1 MHHVIMN
8 GFNGRAG
15 DRIKSK
21 EIADLCVVRVL
32 LDRED
37 REDQETEIQEDL

>member
-15 DRIKSK
+15 DRVKSK
-21 EIADLCVVRVL
+21 EIADLCVVRV